1 MMLTARVDTVMPCAK
16 KPEEKSGGW
25 KWFTKE
31 EIENV
36 ETHIPQFFHDFR

>member
-1 MMLTARVDTVMPCAK
+1 MPCVK

-25 KWFTKE
+25 KRFTKE
-31 EIENV
+31 GIENV